1 MKKTLFVVSLFVFS
15 VTFAQEEDAWVYF
28 EDKPNATS
36 FINNPTS
43 ILSQRALDRRTN
55 QGIALDSK
63 DAPIEIT
70 YYNSIV
76 NATGITVLAKS
87 KWLNALYVRGS
98 QDDIK
103 NLEITFSFVNSIDF
117 ADKSL
122 NSRGTSSTVISNHQ
136 GKLDTNQDFDYGN
149 AFNQIEMLK
158 GDFLHE
164 QGYTGQGM
172 IFAVIDA
179 GFPNVDTSPAFQRLR
194 DNNQILGGYNFVD
207 RNNDFYSRNSHGSH
221 VLSDIG
227 GYLEDEFVGT
237 APDASFYLFISEDAQ
252 IELPLEESLWVEA
265 AERSDSLGVDIIN
278 TSLGYST
285 FDNSNYNYTYDD
297 MDGKTTF
304 ISRGAEIAAT
314 RGMLL
319 VNSAGNSGN
328 SAWFYVTAPAD
339 ANGILTVGSVDANG
353 VLSSFSSRGPT
364 SDNRIKPDLMAQG
377 SSASIVNYSS
387 GVPAVSNGTSFSS
400 PIMAGVVACF
410 WQAFPDQNVAE
421 ILEAIRM
428 SSDRSGTPDNEY
440 GYGIP
445 DFQIAFST
453 LSTSSEALLENI
465 RMYPNPAKENV
476 SFSLTNDFDQYQINI
491 YNILGKKVETHM
503 NLTTSTIDISNLN
516 SGVYIVKVMRGEKSK
531 TLKLIKR

>member
-1 MKKTLFVVSLFVFS
+1 MKKILLVFSLFVFS
-15 VTFAQEEDAWVYF
+15 ITFAQEEDAWVYF
-28 EDKPNATS
+28 EDKPNAAS

-55 QGIALDSK
+55 QGISLDSK
-63 DAPIEIT
+63 DAPVEIT
-70 YYNSIV
+70 YYNSIIS
-76 NATGITVLAKS
+76 ATGITVLAKS

-98 QDDIK
+98 QGDIQ
-103 NLEITFSFVNSIDF
+103 NLETTFSFVKSIDF
-117 ADKSL
+117 ANKSL
-122 NSRGTSSTVISNHQ
+122 NSRGTFSTVISNHQ
-136 GKLDTNQDFDYGN
+136 GKLDTNQNFDYGN
-149 AFNQIEMLK
+149 ALNQIEMLK

-164 QGYTGQGM
+164 QGFTGQGM
-172 IFAVIDA
+172 VIAVIDA

-207 RNNDFYSRNSHGSH
+207 RNEDFYSRNSHGSH

-252 IELPLEESLWVEA
+252 NELPLEESLWVEA
-265 AERSDSLGVDIIN
+265 AERSDSLGVDVIN

-285 FDNSNYNYTYDD
+285 FDNSDYNYTYDD

-314 RGMLL
+314 RGMIL

-339 ANGILTVGSVDANG
+339 AASILTVGSVDAG
-353 VLSSFSSRGPT
+353 GILSSFSSRGPT
-364 SDNRIKPDLMAQG
+364 SDNRTKPDVMAQG
-377 SSASIVNYSS
+377 SSASIINYNS
-387 GVPAVSNGTSFSS
+387 GVPGVSNGTSFSS

-410 WQAFPDQNVAE
+410 WQAFPDQNVTE
-421 ILEAIRM
+421 ILDAIRM
-428 SSDRSGTPDNEY
+428 SSDRSGIPDNEY

-445 DFQIAFST
+445 DFQTAFSA
-453 LSTSSEALLENI
+453 LSTSSEVIFENLRI
-465 RMYPNPAKENV
+465 YPNPAKDKISL
-476 SFSLTNDFDQYQINI
+476 SFTHDFDQYEINI
-491 YNILGKKVETHM
+491 YNILGKKIETYK
-503 NLTTSTIDISNLN
+503 NLTSNTIDISTLN
-516 SGVYIVKVMRGEKSK
+516 NGVYIVKVMREEKSK

>member
-1 MKKTLFVVSLFVFS
+1 MKKVLLVLLLFSFS
-15 VTFAQEEDAWVYF
+15 IAFAQEEDAWVYL
-28 EDKPNATS
+28 EDKPNSAS
-36 FINNPTS
+36 FISNPTS

-63 DAPIEIT
+63 DAPVETT

-98 QDDIK
+98 QNDIQ
-103 NLEITFSFVNSIDF
+103 NLEITFSFVKSIDF
-117 ADKSL
+117 ANKSL

-136 GKLDTNQDFDYGN
+136 GKLDTTQNFDYGN

-172 IFAVIDA
+172 VIAVIDA

-207 RNNDFYSRNSHGSH
+207 RNDDFYSRNSHGSH

-227 GYLEDEFVGT
+227 GYLENEFVGT

-252 IELPLEESLWVEA
+252 NELPLEESLWVEA
-265 AERSDSLGVDIIN
+265 AERSDSLGVDVIN

-314 RGMLL
+314 RGMIL
-319 VNSAGNSGN
+319 VNSAGNSGG

-339 ANGILTVGSVDANG
+339 ADGILTVGSVDANG

-364 SDNRIKPDLMAQG
+364 SDNRTKPDVMAQG
-377 SSASIVNYSS
+377 SSASIINYNT
-387 GVPAVSNGTSFSS
+387 GVPDVSNGTSFSS

-410 WQAFPDQNVAE
+410 WQAFPDQNVPE

-428 SSDRSGTPDNEY
+428 SSDRSGTSDNEY

-453 LSTSSEALLENI
+453 LSTNSEALFESM
-465 RMYPNPAKENV
+465 RMYPNPAKNII

-491 YNILGKKVETHM
+491 YNILGKKVEIHK
-503 NLTTSTIDISNLN
+503 NLTSNTIDISNLKN
-516 SGVYIVKVMRGEKSK
+516 GVYIVKIVHEKKSK